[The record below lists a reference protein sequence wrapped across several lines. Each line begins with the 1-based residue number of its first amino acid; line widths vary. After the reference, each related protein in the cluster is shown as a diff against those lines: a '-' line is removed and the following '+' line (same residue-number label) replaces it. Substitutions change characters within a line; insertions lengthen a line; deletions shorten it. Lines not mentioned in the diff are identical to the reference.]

1 MIFLSRPTNYYLPSY
16 AIFGCVIIRVVAYS
30 YYKPSRRTTRTLVA
44 VMAAQA
50 DDSITS
56 FFQKVLGNYGY
67 GDSMD
72 ADSDDDDEGTESESE
87 TAKSTATTDGLFAK
101 GASQDI
107 SKSFGFGL
115 KPFRIVSRTRFQ
127 PSHGVPP
134 LA

>member
-1 MIFLSRPTNYYLPSY
+1 ML
-16 AIFGCVIIRVVAYS
+16 VRVALLARVPQ
-30 YYKPSRRTTRTLVA
+30 PSRGTTARLLVA

-72 ADSDDDDEGTESESE
+72 VDSDDSDDEGPESE
-87 TAKSTATTDGLFAK
+87 TAKSTATTDGLLAK

-107 SKSFGFGL
+107 SKSFRFGL
-115 KPFRIVSRTRFQ
+115 KPFRIVSRTRFIPH
-127 PSHGVPP
+127 PSLLMGSHP
-134 LA
+134 